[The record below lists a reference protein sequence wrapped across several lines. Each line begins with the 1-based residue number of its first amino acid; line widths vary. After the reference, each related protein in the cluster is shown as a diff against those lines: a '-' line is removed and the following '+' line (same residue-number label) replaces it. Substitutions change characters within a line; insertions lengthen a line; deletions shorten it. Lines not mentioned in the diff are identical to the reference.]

1 MDSKQKAQTA
11 LLKVQIRAV
20 ERGCMTS
27 VPSSDDCRYD
37 LILDEGGVLRRAQ
50 VKWGGMECSHA
61 AGAVQVDLRK
71 DDGKKGQKRRL
82 YSADEIDV
90 VLIYIPQVDRVVAF
104 NSEHFAGKTALIVR
118 LEPPKNGQHKKLRML
133 QDFLW

>member
-1 MDSKQKAQTA
+1 MDSKRKGRIA
-11 LLKVQIRAV
+11 LLKVQLRAV

-37 LILDEGGVLRRAQ
+37 LILDEEGVLRRAQ
-50 VKWGGMECSHA
+50 VKWGGMVCSHA

-71 DDGKKGQKRRL
+71 DDGKRGQKRRL

-90 VLIYIPQVDRVVAF
+90 VLVYVPQVDRVAAF
-104 NSEHFAGKTALIVR
+104 TSEHFAGKTALIVR
-118 LEPPKNGQHKKLRML
+118 LEPPKNGQQKNLRML